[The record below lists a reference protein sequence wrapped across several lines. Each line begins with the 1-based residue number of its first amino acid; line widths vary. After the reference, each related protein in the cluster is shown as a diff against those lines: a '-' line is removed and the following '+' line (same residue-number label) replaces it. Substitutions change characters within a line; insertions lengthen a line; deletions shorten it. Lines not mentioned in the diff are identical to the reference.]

1 MKNIIIILTLC
12 IFILSCKKQTS
23 FLKLQESV
31 CYTDSVIFLK
41 DVSTTIN
48 DTVYLGDIIEDIKY
62 ISLDISNIESLFQ
75 LQYTDSL
82 IFASNNDSV
91 FIFTQQGRQL
101 NKIPLDFG
109 CFDISEN
116 QNSIY
121 TYVPLNKSL
130 SCYDLSGKRLW
141 TSRLQYKGKDIGTYG
156 HSFVRISDSLFAIA
170 IQNQGF
176 NTDRFILVD
185 KRGNIKEHVANPES
199 FPNPDICYTSH
210 TEWRRTLTR
219 NGNRI
224 FYHPLYGDTI
234 YILNDSMKLE
244 PYIIEQIVKKVP
256 LEARPEY
263 TGNNWKQFEKICREN
278 NFQVTRVF
286 NTLRYVIVEYK
297 LGHISNC
304 ISNYWVYD
312 KKEKLLKKTFNNL
325 SESLSKG
332 KAHFGIFNNYD
343 GGLAF
348 APDFFSNRYL
358 IMVNAG
364 TLQGNKSVYAKQI
377 YSHNLHMMKNKYK
390 YRSDIYQ
397 NQEAKKKA
405 DDFWMNCDDKK
416 LTLTIV
422 KMKE

>member
-91 FIFTQQGRQL
+91 FIFTQQGKQL

-156 HSFVRISDSLFAIA
+156 HSFVRISDTLCRTVRRALLRRSYMTRLLWLK
-170 IQNQGF
+170 QNS
-176 NTDRFILVD
+176 V
-185 KRGNIKEHVANPES
+185 
-199 FPNPDICYTSH
+199 
-210 TEWRRTLTR
+210 
-219 NGNRI
+219 RI
-224 FYHPLYGDTI
+224 PLKY
-234 YILNDSMKLE
+234 SM
-244 PYIIEQIVKKVP
+244 P
-256 LEARPEY
+256 
-263 TGNNWKQFEKICREN
+263 
-278 NFQVTRVF
+278 
-286 NTLRYVIVEYK
+286 
-297 LGHISNC
+297 
-304 ISNYWVYD
+304 
-312 KKEKLLKKTFNNL
+312 
-325 SESLSKG
+325 LSK
-332 KAHFGIFNNYD
+332 
-343 GGLAF
+343 
-348 APDFFSNRYL
+348 
-358 IMVNAG
+358 
-364 TLQGNKSVYAKQI
+364 T
-377 YSHNLHMMKNKYK
+377 
-390 YRSDIYQ
+390 
-397 NQEAKKKA
+397 
-405 DDFWMNCDDKK
+405 
-416 LTLTIV
+416 
-422 KMKE
+422 